1 MKVGVTY
8 DRYLSLYFEIQE
20 ALQSKVYTRV
30 SKFRNIFASRFNEF
44 KFQPRLKGGGRTGGR
59 SICRWTRNE
68 AFQYSVSRF
77 WEKYRRETVL
87 SPLDGAVIAG
97 KNNEKSGFETIIK
110 GILVFPHLFKKNY
123 FWFFTL
129 FRFLKHLEDF

>member
-20 ALQSKVYTRV
+20 TLQFKVYPRV

-44 KFQPRLKGGGRTGGR
+44 KFQPRLKRGGR

-68 AFQYSVSRF
+68 AFQYGVSRF
-77 WEKYRRETVL
+77 WEKYSWEMVFST
-87 SPLDGAVIAG
+87 LDGGVTAG
-97 KNNEKSGFETIIK
+97 KNNEKSGFEII
-110 GILVFPHLFKKNY
+110 INDISVFQHLFKKTI
-123 FWFFTL
+123 FGF
-129 FRFLKHLEDF
+129 